1 MLLLLNK
8 FHDDYHDIYW
18 PKAYAK
24 LKAHPD
30 GWDIDKIREIQTA
43 SGRMSYVE
51 RYVKAINESREEV
64 LASVRKNL
72 DDLAAQKNKLR
83 ADLTAAEIEEID
95 IDFENLAQQQAPADI
110 YAQMKE
116 DIGIN
121 DVSRWTNYDR

>member
-1 MLLLLNK
+1 
-8 FHDDYHDIYW
+8 
-18 PKAYAK
+18 
-24 LKAHPD
+24 
-30 GWDIDKIREIQTA
+30 
-43 SGRMSYVE
+43 MSYVE